1 MVRTMKI
8 ARTTIDE
15 VGLAGPQRRQFTPA
29 FKAALVRRCQTESV
43 ASVALDHAI
52 NPVTV
57 HRWIRESRER
67 ARQARPVQPAFIALQ
82 LSPPSTAAAA
92 APAPAPTHDIRIE
105 LQGSGISASVAWPME
120 SAQACATWL
129 RAVLQPAKP

>member
-1 MVRTMKI
+1 M
-8 ARTTIDE
+8 
-15 VGLAGPQRRQFTPA
+15 
-29 FKAALVRRCQTESV
+29 LVRRCETESV
-43 ASVALDHAI
+43 AGVALDHSI

-67 ARQARPVQPAFIALQ
+67 ARGARPVQPAFVALQ

-92 APAPAPTHDIRIE
+92 VPAPAPTRDIRIE
-105 LQGSGISASVAWPME
+105 LQGSGISASVAWPLE

-129 RAVLQPAKP
+129 RAVLQPAKS

>member
-8 ARTTIDE
+8 ARTTVNQVE
-15 VGLAGPQRRQFTPA
+15 LAGPQRRQFTPA
-29 FKAALVRRCQTESV
+29 FKAALVQRSETESV

-67 ARQARPVQPAFIALQ
+67 ERSARPAQPAFVALQ
-82 LSPPSTAAAA
+82 LSSPSTAAA
-92 APAPAPTHDIRIE
+92 APAPALTGDIRIE
-105 LQGSGISASVAWPME
+105 FQGSGIAASVASPLD

>member
-8 ARTTIDE
+8 ARTAIDE

-29 FKAALVRRCQTESV
+29 FKATLVRRCETESV
-43 ASVALDHAI
+43 ASVALDHSI

-57 HRWIRESRER
+57 HRWIRESREPTR
-67 ARQARPVQPAFIALQ
+67 GARPVQPAFVALQ
-82 LSPPSTAAAA
+82 LSTSSTGAAAT
-92 APAPAPTHDIRIE
+92 PAPAPIHDIRIE
-105 LQGSGISASVAWPME
+105 LQGSGICASVAWPLQ

-129 RAVLQPAKP
+129 RAVLEPEKS